1 MCVLAVAMADDDLRV
16 KMIIS
21 ITDFITGVASI
32 QGAPNHCPGAT
43 DTKPQEP
50 HTLTEGLKL
59 AAKKVYD
66 SSDGAYK
73 NRFRISVRRRKVWV
87 DTYEIFDIC
96 KSDYNLPL
104 NIQFTGE
111 EAVDLGGPKRE
122 FFSLIFQGLEQ
133 QRIVTG
139 SSPCLTFSHD
149 VLAYD
154 RKEYKVC
161 GVLVAL
167 SLLNGCSGPHN
178 FCPSLVQCILHED
191 KQFCKFEIRE
201 IPDPDIRRK
210 SEEIEGTSEEKDFKE
225 KVLGLEERFDAGFNK
240 ASVSSDDKEK
250 LLQTIAYH
258 YVINTCH
265 DDILQF
271 KEGLSFGGVL
281 DVLQRFPKE
290 AFKELTD
297 GNEAI
302 ITPEDF
308 ECVFEANLSCHGSNL
323 RMAEEDILYNWENFI
338 TNVFRGKVSQT
349 SITIDDDTFQ
359 ETESTKV
366 ITLND
371 VIMFTTGSYHLPVM
385 GLECKVEIEFEH
397 EPQEGKRVT
406 ANTCGPVLTF
416 RVSPRYSC
424 DLETFC
430 KNLAE
435 DIISSP
441 GFGFV

>member
-1 MCVLAVAMADDDLRV
+1 MY
-16 KMIIS
+16 
-21 ITDFITGVASI
+21 G
-32 QGAPNHCPGAT
+32 
-43 DTKPQEP
+43 
-50 HTLTEGLKL
+50 
-59 AAKKVYD
+59 
-66 SSDGAYK
+66 SSDGADK
-73 NRFRISVRRRKVWV
+73 NRFRINVRRRKVWE
-87 DTYEIFDIC
+87 DTFEICDIS
-96 KSDYNLPL
+96 KSDFNLPL
-104 NIQFTGE
+104 NIRFTGE

-122 FFSLIFQGLEQ
+122 FFSLLFQGLEQ
-133 QRIVTG
+133 QRIVIG

-149 VLAYD
+149 ILAYD
-154 RKEYKVC
+154 RKEYEVC

-178 FCPSLVQCILHED
+178 FCPSLVQYILHEG
-191 KQFCKFEIRE
+191 KQFCKFEFRE

-210 SEEIEGTSEEKDFKE
+210 CEEIAGMSEEKDFRE
-225 KVLGLEERFDAGFNK
+225 KVLALEERFDAGFNK
-240 ASVSSDDKEK
+240 ASVSLGDKER
-250 LLQTIAYH
+250 LLQSIAYH
-258 YVINTCH
+258 YVINNCH
-265 DDILQF
+265 DEILQF

-281 DVLQRFPKE
+281 DVLQRFPLEALKE
-290 AFKELTD
+290 FTD
-297 GNEAI
+297 SKEAI

-308 ECVFEANLSCHGSNL
+308 EGVFEANLSIQGSNL
-323 RMAEEDILYNWENFI
+323 RVAEEDILYNWEKFI

-385 GLECKVEIEFEH
+385 GLESKVAIEFEH
-397 EPQEGKRVT
+397 DPQEGKRVT

-416 RVSPRYSC
+416 PVSPRYSC
-424 DLETFC
+424 VLETFC

>member
-1 MCVLAVAMADDDLRV
+1 MADDKLMV
-16 KMIIS
+16 IMIIS
-21 ITDFITGVASI
+21 ITDFITGVVST
-32 QGAPNHCPGAT
+32 QGAPNHCPRAT
-43 DTKPQEP
+43 DTKPQAP
-50 HTLTEGLKL
+50 NTLTEGLKL
-59 AAKKVYD
+59 AAKKVYG
-66 SSDGAYK
+66 SSDGADK
-73 NRFRISVRRRKVWV
+73 NRFRISVRRRKVWE
-87 DTYEIFDIC
+87 DTYKMFDIC

-104 NIQFTGE
+104 NIRFTGE

-122 FFSLIFQGLEQ
+122 FFSLLFQGLEQ
-133 QRIVTG
+133 QRIVIG

-149 VLAYD
+149 ILAYD
-154 RKEYKVC
+154 RKEYEVC

-178 FCPSLVQCILHED
+178 FCPSLVQYILHED

-201 IPDPDIRRK
+201 IPDPNIRRK
-210 SEEIEGTSEEKDFKE
+210 CEEIEATSEEKDFRE
-225 KVLGLEERFDAGFNK
+225 KVLALEERFDAGFNK
-240 ASVSSDDKEK
+240 ASVSFGDKDK

-265 DDILQF
+265 DEILQF

-308 ECVFEANLSCHGSNL
+308 ERVFEANLSSQGSNL

-385 GLECKVEIEFEH
+385 GLERKVEIEFEH

-416 RVSPRYSC
+416 PVSPRYSC

-430 KNLAE
+430 TNLAE

>member
-1 MCVLAVAMADDDLRV
+1 M
-16 KMIIS
+16 
-21 ITDFITGVASI
+21 
-32 QGAPNHCPGAT
+32 
-43 DTKPQEP
+43 
-50 HTLTEGLKL
+50 
-59 AAKKVYD
+59 
-66 SSDGAYK
+66 
-73 NRFRISVRRRKVWV
+73 
-87 DTYEIFDIC
+87 
-96 KSDYNLPL
+96 
-104 NIQFTGE
+104 
-111 EAVDLGGPKRE
+111 DLGGPKRE
-122 FFSLIFQGLEQ
+122 FFSLLFQCLEQ
-133 QRIVTG
+133 QRIVIG

-149 VLAYD
+149 ILAYD
-154 RKEYKVC
+154 RKEYEVC

-178 FCPSLVQCILHED
+178 FCPSLVQYILHED

-210 SEEIEGTSEEKDFKE
+210 CEEIEGTSEEKDFRG
-225 KVLGLEERFDAGFNK
+225 KVLDLEERFDAGFNK
-240 ASVSSDDKEK
+240 ASVSFGDKEK

-265 DDILQF
+265 DEILQF

-281 DVLQRFPKE
+281 DVLKRFPLE

-297 GNEAI
+297 SKEAI
-302 ITPEDF
+302 ITPQDF
-308 ECVFEANLSCHGSNL
+308 EGVFEANLSIQGSNL

-338 TNVFRGKVSQT
+338 TNVFRGKVCQT
-349 SITIDDDTFQ
+349 SITIDDDTFL

-371 VIMFTTGSYHLPVM
+371 VIMFATGSYHLPAM
-385 GLECKVEIEFEH
+385 GLEHQVQIEFEH
-397 EPQEGKRVT
+397 EPQAGKRVT

-416 RVSPRYSC
+416 PVSPRYSC

>member
-1 MCVLAVAMADDDLRV
+1 MCVIVTAMANDKLMV
-16 KMIIS
+16 IMIIS
-21 ITDFITGVASI
+21 IIDFFTGVVST
-32 QGAPNHCPGAT
+32 QGAPNHCPRAT

-50 HTLTEGLKL
+50 NTLTEALKV
-59 AAKKVYD
+59 AAKKMYG
-66 SSDGAYK
+66 SSDGADK
-73 NRFRISVRRRKVWV
+73 NRFRISVRRRKVWE
-87 DTYEIFDIC
+87 DTFEICDIC
-96 KSDYNLPL
+96 KSDFNLPL
-104 NIQFTGE
+104 NIRFTGE

-122 FFSLIFQGLEQ
+122 FFSLLFQCLEQ
-133 QRIVTG
+133 QRIVIG

-149 VLAYD
+149 ILAYD
-154 RKEYKVC
+154 RKEYEVC

-178 FCPSLVQCILHED
+178 FCPSLVQYILHED

-210 SEEIEGTSEEKDFKE
+210 CEEIEGTSEEKDFRG
-225 KVLGLEERFDAGFNK
+225 KVLDLEERFDAGFNK
-240 ASVSSDDKEK
+240 ASVSFGDKEK

-265 DDILQF
+265 DEILQF

-281 DVLQRFPKE
+281 DVLKRFPLE

-297 GNEAI
+297 SKEAI
-302 ITPEDF
+302 ITPQDF
-308 ECVFEANLSCHGSNL
+308 EGVFEANLSIQGSNL

-338 TNVFRGKVSQT
+338 TNVFRGKVCQT
-349 SITIDDDTFQ
+349 SITIDDDTFL

-371 VIMFTTGSYHLPVM
+371 VIMFATGSYHLPAM
-385 GLECKVEIEFEH
+385 GLEHQVQIEFEH
-397 EPQEGKRVT
+397 EPQVGKRVT

-416 RVSPRYSC
+416 PVSPRYSC